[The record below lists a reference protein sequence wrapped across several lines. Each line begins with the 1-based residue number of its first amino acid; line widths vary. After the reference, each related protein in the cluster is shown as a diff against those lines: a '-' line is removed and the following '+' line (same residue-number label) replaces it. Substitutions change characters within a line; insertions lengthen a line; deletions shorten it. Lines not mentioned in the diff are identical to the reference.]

1 MQANINIHSL
11 ELDCP
16 DQHHVQELGQDLV
29 CVLDQL
35 KVKFVVGLGEGAG
48 ANILARWGEN
58 SFFFILSFC
67 LNTHNTFMLVCSFDI
82 NIEVFISFLESC
94 GDL

>member
-48 ANILARWGEN
+48 ANILARWGKYFSLFDPQLLLKYSEHIYVGL
-58 SFFFILSFC
+58 FI
-67 LNTHNTFMLVCSFDI
+67 
-82 NIEVFISFLESC
+82 
-94 GDL
+94 